1 MERPRVLLVVWRDTG
16 HPEGGGS
23 ERYVERMAESLA
35 QSGYRV
41 EIQCAAYRGAND
53 GEWRAGVRYRRRGN
67 KFGVYPHALRAVR
80 KARADLVVD
89 VQNGM
94 PFFAR
99 LVAGC
104 PVLVLVHHVHRE
116 QWISALGETLGRIG
130 WWIESRLAPW
140 LFRKCRYVTVSE
152 ITKGELA
159 ELGVDRSRIAVV
171 PNGLDTPPSCVA
183 KRSNDPTLVAVSRL
197 VPHKRIEHAIDVVA
211 KLARSWPTLRLEVV
225 GQGPWDEVLR
235 KRARDRGVED
245 RVQLHG
251 WVEERTKHEIL
262 ERSWL
267 HLGPSVKE
275 GWGSF
280 IMEAAAHGVPSVAY
294 RAAGGVAESILDG
307 KTGLLA
313 DGFDEFAEQVND
325 LLADPARRMKMGLA
339 GIEWAAKFD
348 WAHSTAKFESLV
360 RDVAGVPAP
369 RPRILT
375 STLTSYGGHEL
386 VDQLTGRGAV
396 EVLAPRAN
404 GDGGRLPNRRRAE
417 RHA

>member
-1 MERPRVLLVVWRDTG
+1 MDRPRVLLVNWRDTG

-23 ERYVERMAESLA
+23 ERYVERMAEGLA
-35 QSGYRV
+35 RSGYRV
-41 EIQCAAYRGAND
+41 EIQCAAYDGANA
-53 GEWRAGVRYRRRGN
+53 GEWRDGVRYRRRGN
-67 KFGVYPHALRAVR
+67 KFGVYAHALRAIR
-80 KARADLVVD
+80 NTRADLVVD

-99 LVAGC
+99 LAAAC

-159 ELGVDRSRIAVV
+159 DLGIEKSRIAVV
-171 PNGLDTPPSCVA
+171 PNGLDTPPYCEA
-183 KRSNDPTLVAVSRL
+183 QRNTEPTLVAVSRL

-211 KLARSWPTLRLEVV
+211 QLGRRWPALRLEVV

-235 KRARDRGVED
+235 KHARDRGVED
-245 RVQLHG
+245 RVKLHG
-251 WVEERTKHEIL
+251 WVDEQAKHEIL

-267 HLGPSVKE
+267 HLCPSVKE
-275 GWGSF
+275 GWGIV
-280 IMEAAAHGVPSVAY
+280 IMEAAAHGVPSIAY
-294 RAAGGVAESILDG
+294 RAAGGVAESIVEG
-307 KTGLLA
+307 RTGLLA
-313 DGFDEFAEQVND
+313 ADFDDFAAQVDG
-325 LLADPARRMKMGLA
+325 LLADQERRDAMGLA
-339 GIEWAAKFD
+339 GIEWAGKFS
-348 WAHSTAKFESLV
+348 WGQSVGEFESLV

-369 RPRILT
+369 RARVLT
-375 STLTSYGGHEL
+375 PHGTREL
-386 VDQLTGRGAV
+386 VDQPVRGSIV

-404 GDGGRLPNRRRAE
+404 GERARVPDRGRAE